1 MLKPMPTDF
10 RSRSASAATDQ
21 MRVLVIAAA
30 TAGALT
36 LASWRCPIHAV
47 TGWYCPG
54 CGGTRAVGALLR
66 GDLVGALR
74 DNLLLFTVLPFV
86 VLAVLRP
93 DGSLAH
99 WFERHRTS
107 VIVAAVVIAVG
118 YVLLRNTAVPWLG
131 PL

>member
-1 MLKPMPTDF
+1 MPAGP
-10 RSRSASAATDQ
+10 RSGLPTAAAHR
-21 MRVLVIAAA
+21 MHVMGMAAA

-36 LASWRCPIHAV
+36 LASWRCPVHAV

-74 DNLLLFTVLPFV
+74 DNLLLFTVLPLV
-86 VLAVLRP
+86 AVAVSRP

-99 WFERHRTS
+99 WLERHRTS
-107 VIVAAVVIAVG
+107 VIVSAGVIAVA
-118 YVLLRNTAVPWLG
+118 YVLLRNTSLPWLA